1 MVEEPVGTWLCPTC
15 SPNKAFYAKQLVQKR
30 EDSPLVP
37 EAEKADEPAGSG
49 VWQQEREREQV
60 LTLGTREK
68 EVAKKGVA
76 VKRPAAPKPKPRW
89 VGWVE
94 LSSEGEEDFKT
105 RVDAQWSVD
114 NVISGKRRRASK
126 AVGEDTETGS
136 RTLRRNSRRK
146 RIIETDSDEEEGESV
161 YQEKDQQQQQEEEG
175 EEEEE
180 EEEGAPVHRKA
191 SVIDMLSG
199 DSDDSEYAMDVDAGA
214 DDADEDSADELSD
227 PHSDSW
233 EESILPDQIRADS
246 TSHRDRKT
254 QVSEPEPEDLEDS
267 MDMEYQDKSLEASSS
282 HASDVSEHV
291 DANEYMDDNE
301 VPGASR
307 AHVNASPDREV
318 AVSPVTQVSE
328 RARRREE
335 EGHEVPE
342 LDPAP
347 QAVESNNSAPLYQRQ
362 GNCWGDFP
370 ESAIRSTLPRLA

>member
-1 MVEEPVGTWLCPTC
+1 MVEKPVGTWLCPTC
-15 SPNKAFYAKQLVQKR
+15 SPNEAFYAKQLVQKR

-37 EAEKADEPAGSG
+37 EAEKADEPAGSR
-49 VWQQEREREQV
+49 VWQQEQEREQV
-60 LTLGTREK
+60 PTLGTREK

-136 RTLRRNSRRK
+136 PTFRRNSRRK
-146 RIIETDSDEEEGESV
+146 RIVERDSDEEEGESV
-161 YQEKDQQQQQEEEG
+161 YQEKDQQQHQQQ
-175 EEEEE
+175 EEEE

-191 SVIDMLSG
+191 SVTEFLSG

-214 DDADEDSADELSD
+214 DDGDEDSADELSD
-227 PHSDSW
+227 PHSNSW
-233 EESILPDQIRADS
+233 EERHILPVQIRADS

-254 QVSEPEPEDLEDS
+254 QVSEREPEDLEDS
-267 MDMEYQDKSLEASSS
+267 KDMEYQDKSLEASSS
-282 HASDVSEHV
+282 HASDVSEYV
-291 DANEYMDDNE
+291 DANEYIDDNE
-301 VPGASR
+301 VSGASR

-328 RARRREE
+328 PAIRREE
-335 EGHEVPE
+335 DGHEVPRT
-342 LDPAP
+342 
-347 QAVESNNSAPLYQRQ
+347 VESNNSAPLYQRQ

>member
-15 SPNKAFYAKQLVQKR
+15 SPNKTFYAKQLVQKR
-30 EDSPLVP
+30 GDSPLVP
-37 EAEKADEPAGSG
+37 EAEKADDPADSR
-49 VWQQEREREQV
+49 VWQQEQEREQV

-136 RTLRRNSRRK
+136 HTLRRDSRRK
-146 RIIETDSDEEEGESV
+146 RIVETDSDEEEGESV
-161 YQEKDQQQQQEEEG
+161 YQEKDQQQ

-180 EEEGAPVHRKA
+180 EEAEEGEGAPVHREA

-214 DDADEDSADELSD
+214 DDADEDSAGELSD
-227 PHSDSW
+227 PHVDSW
-233 EESILPDQIRADS
+233 EENYILPDQIRADS

-254 QVSEPEPEDLEDS
+254 QVSEPEPED
-267 MDMEYQDKSLEASSS
+267 MEYQDKSLEASSS
-282 HASDVSEHV
+282 HASDVSEYV

-301 VPGASR
+301 VSGASR

-318 AVSPVTQVSE
+318 AVSPVRQVSE
-328 RARRREE
+328 RAIRREE

-347 QAVESNNSAPLYQRQ
+347 RAVESNNSAPLYQRQ